1 MASDSAVEI
10 GTKQIFVEET
20 KEAISIAYYTLNV
33 AEGVD
38 FDIAIGDRDEDE
50 ISEAIA
56 NQTYFVS
63 PAFHFLFT
71 LMKPDDIILDLGA
84 HIGTFSFAAAALG
97 CQVISVE
104 ASPHNVALLKA
115 TAVKNSFNQVQ
126 IISSAV
132 SNCSGTVE
140 FVPGGPYGLVANP
153 TINSGCITV
162 PAITGDDLL
171 ANLGL
176 DRVDLIKMDIEG
188 SEIRAIEGMS
198 QLLAREDAPPILY
211 EGNGHA
217 LRFFGETSSRL
228 IGTLERFGYR
238 SYFVEAGQLMPVQP
252 GDLQWICTVDYLAVK
267 HFPDDLS
274 GWQVVGPMSLEE
286 KIAQILFSCQHPHK
300 HYRAYVART
309 LSQADE
315 AILSDQR
322 VIGQLELLQEDPN
335 PEVRDAASWWREA
348 RIQYIKSTHALELMR
363 QKVQVDDHW
372 PIAWPYW
379 PSGLWDKVVALGQ
392 KVTRRLLQWYIDPL
406 VRQQNQFNLATLNV
420 LQLLSDEVSALRSA
434 YLNDCAEQQDRL
446 VTLTKQIEVLRQSL
460 PLKDL

>member
-10 GTKQIFVEET
+10 GPKQIFVEET
-20 KEAISIAYYTLNV
+20 KETISIAYYTLNV

-38 FDIAIGDRDEDE
+38 LDIAVGDKDEDE

-71 LMKPDDIILDLGA
+71 LMKPGDIILDLGA

-217 LRFFGETSSRL
+217 LRFFGETSNRL

-286 KIAQILFSCQHPHK
+286 KIAQILFSC
-300 HYRAYVART
+300 
-309 LSQADE
+309 
-315 AILSDQR
+315 
-322 VIGQLELLQEDPN
+322 
-335 PEVRDAASWWREA
+335 
-348 RIQYIKSTHALELMR
+348 
-363 QKVQVDDHW
+363 
-372 PIAWPYW
+372 
-379 PSGLWDKVVALGQ
+379 
-392 KVTRRLLQWYIDPL
+392 
-406 VRQQNQFNLATLNV
+406 
-420 LQLLSDEVSALRSA
+420 
-434 YLNDCAEQQDRL
+434 
-446 VTLTKQIEVLRQSL
+446 
-460 PLKDL
+460 